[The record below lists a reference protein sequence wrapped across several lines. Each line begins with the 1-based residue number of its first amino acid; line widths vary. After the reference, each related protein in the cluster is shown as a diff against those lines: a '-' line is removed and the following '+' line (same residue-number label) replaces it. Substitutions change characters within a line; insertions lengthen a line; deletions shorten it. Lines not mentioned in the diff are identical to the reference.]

1 MIVRLLFACA
11 CLFGLAAA
19 PAAAAEFVR
28 PAYCYALTPAGTQ
41 DPPPPSAFRCGAMPE
56 DYADQRLWLRTAV
69 PEHIRDRGAVA
80 LMVHQS
86 RFDKIEVRFLFRDGF
101 ALEQE
106 VRAGDYGDRW
116 RVGGQLAF
124 MAAPHG
130 DAAPHEI
137 LVAVDRLAS
146 FAHFRSR
153 ILAAVDASREASL
166 AATLIGGALTLLL
179 LSAIYNALLA
189 GASRRAFVVW
199 HAAWVGTMLLWGLIW
214 SQLALLVVPS
224 LAGTSAAR
232 IGTCLATLAIT
243 FAAICAATCPEE
255 GKVPRWL
262 KRGVIGMALVI
273 AVLGLPTAFGP
284 PIAITVL
291 GPILGILVLTILA
304 AVAVLFVVA
313 WRRGSEEVRAF
324 APAWAVPMLALAASE
339 LFDLDGQFLG
349 GGSQLVVLVSS
360 ALQTLWLSIATTFR
374 LARFRNERDAARAAQ
389 VELRDLAQRDPLTGL
404 LNRRGFVG
412 HADAALA
419 GAQLSGSNF
428 SLLLIDVDH
437 FKSINDTFG
446 HDAGDEV
453 LRRIG
458 ARLESLVGP
467 SSFAGRLGG
476 EEFAIGVTDLTDQ
489 GLRLFAE
496 RARAAMADL
505 PLTDVLGAG
514 RRLTVSIGVAET
526 TTLCAFQLIYRCADQ
541 ALYAAKNAGRNR
553 ASFSRVMQMQSMG
566 RPRAA

>member
-11 CLFGLAAA
+11 CLLGFFAA

-28 PAYCYALTPAGTQ
+28 PTYCYALTPAGTQ
-41 DPPPPSAFRCGAMPE
+41 ALPPPSAFRCGATPE
-56 DYADQRLWLRTAV
+56 DYSGQRLWLRTAV

-86 RFDKIEVRFLFRDGF
+86 RFDKIEVRFLYPNGF

-130 DAAPHEI
+130 DAAPVEI

-153 ILAAVDASREASL
+153 IRAAVDASREASL

-214 SQLALLVVPS
+214 SQLALLVIPG

-262 KRGVIGMALVI
+262 KQGVIALALAI

-284 PIAITVL
+284 PIAIEIL
-291 GPILGILVLTILA
+291 GPILGVMVLTVLA
-304 AVAVLFVVA
+304 AVAMLFVVA

-324 APAWAVPMLALAASE
+324 ALAWAVPMLALAASE
-339 LFDLDGQFLG
+339 LFNLDGQFLG

-360 ALQTLWLSIATTFR
+360 ALQTLWLSVATTFR
-374 LARFRNERDAARAAQ
+374 LSRFRNERDAARAAQ
-389 VELRDLAQRDPLTGL
+389 VELRDLAQRDSLTGL

-419 GAQLSGSNF
+419 GVDEVDGSF
-428 SLLLIDVDH
+428 ALLLIDVDH

-458 ARLESLVGP
+458 ARLEALVGP

-476 EEFAIGVTDLTDQ
+476 EEFAIGVTNLSDQ

-496 RARAAMADL
+496 RARSAMADL
-505 PLTDVLGAG
+505 SLTDVLGAG

-526 TTLCAFQLIYRCADQ
+526 TTVCAFQLVYRCADQ

-553 ASFSRVMQMQSMG
+553 ASFSRVMQMQNMG